1 MPICWGNNKSGQL
14 DVVMHD
20 VNDVES
26 DALVDLSEDE
36 DVHESEY
43 EHEEYV

>member
-1 MPICWGNNKSGQL
+1 
-14 DVVMHD
+14 MHD

-36 DVHESEY
+36 DEDVHESEY